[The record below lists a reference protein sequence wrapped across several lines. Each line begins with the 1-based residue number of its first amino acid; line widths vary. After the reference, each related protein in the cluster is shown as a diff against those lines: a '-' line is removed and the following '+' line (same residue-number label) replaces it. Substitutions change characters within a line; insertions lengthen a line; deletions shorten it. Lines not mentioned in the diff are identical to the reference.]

1 LTNEKAELKPIELNV
16 LFGARVMKVHKYQ
29 FEVMWLVLAVLGCWA
44 ASGNVIELPHQPRRQ
59 DGFQKK
65 THSPIQIRP
74 PPLFG

>member
-1 LTNEKAELKPIELNV
+1 
-16 LFGARVMKVHKYQ
+16 MKVHKYQ

-44 ASGNVIELPHQPRRQ
+44 ASGNVIGLPHQPRRQ